1 MGQTCCKLCGMSS
14 RSLSTPGWIGRH
26 IAATLHAAF
35 TDAYSGSQ
43 DDLAAAIGISQ
54 SQVSALLSG
63 ARVINVDQLKALCD
77 EMGLSSAAVLD
88 DAERGWRLAQSP
100 SD

>member
-1 MGQTCCKLCGMSS
+1 MSS

-26 IAATLHAAF
+26 IAATLYAAF
-35 TDAYSGSQ
+35 NDTYNGNQ
-43 DDLAAAIGISQ
+43 DDLAALIGISQ

-77 EMGLSSAAVLD
+77 AMGLSSVAVLD
-88 DAERGWRLAQSP
+88 NAERNWRLAQNLP
-100 SD
+100 D